1 MYSDTK
7 ELTMA
12 KQGQHKHDDND
23 QNVSKGHNSPTKSQ
37 DIVTGGYKKSDSDT
51 AAGSRG
57 Y

>member
-1 MYSDTK
+1 
-7 ELTMA
+7 MA
-12 KQGQHKHDDND
+12 KQGQHTHDDND